1 MYLTLFAVLINY
13 YQLMAIKLIKHRI
26 DMNKTS
32 SGNDKTIVCQ
42 SFIEGNVMVLFRK
55 IAGIILPFLLQLIQ
69 ELGLSFPIYL
79 YIIAPLTRFCTVR
92 GHKGMKKATPF
103 AV

>member
-1 MYLTLFAVLINY
+1 
-13 YQLMAIKLIKHRI
+13 MAIKLFKYRI

-32 SGNDKTIVCQ
+32 SRNDKTIVCQ

-79 YIIAPLTRFCTVR
+79 YIIAPLTRFYTVR
-92 GHKGMKKATPF
+92 GHKGMEKATPF